1 MKRMRALT
9 PDRGK
14 RDRGAALVEFAI
26 VAVLLMMFIYGIAAY
41 GILLATKNNITH
53 AAAEG
58 ARSALSVSELPAAT
72 LNARRIAQAQSTV
85 ATRLGYLGSKY
96 QASDTAATIGLCEPS
111 NPADTTQ
118 CITVTITYPW
128 SARPI
133 IPSAPGLGIVMPDNL
148 RSTAVVRLS

>member
-1 MKRMRALT
+1 MKRMRA
-9 PDRGK
+9 RAGE
-14 RDRGAALVEFAI
+14 RGAAVLEFAI

-58 ARSALSVSELPAAT
+58 ARSALSVADLPAAT
-72 LNARRIAQAQSTV
+72 LDARRITQAQNTV
-85 ATRLGYLGSKY
+85 ATRLSYLGSKY
-96 QASDTAATIGLCEPS
+96 QASDTSATIALCNPS
-111 NPADTTQ
+111 DPADTSK

-128 SARPI
+128 SSRPI
-133 IPSAPGLGIVMPDNL
+133 IPSAPGLGIIMPNNL

>member
-1 MKRMRALT
+1 MKRMRVAS
-9 PDRGK
+9 K
-14 RDRGAALVEFAI
+14 DRGAAVLEFAI

-58 ARSALSVSELPAAT
+58 ARSALSVSDLPAAT
-72 LNARRIAQAQSTV
+72 LDARRITQAQNTV
-85 ATRLGYLGSKY
+85 ATRLSYLGSKY
-96 QASDTAATIGLCEPS
+96 QAGDTSATIGLCNPS
-111 NPADTTQ
+111 DPADTTK

-133 IPSAPGLGIVMPDNL
+133 IPSAPGLGIILPNNL